1 MMKILV
7 FGVFTLLFPLP
18 FARLSLVAQQ
28 VVDMPWSWPAEV
40 TYHEAK
46 AFAAWQSQREGM
58 APESPEAYRMLTE
71 AEHHALRDQL
81 PSGDRVLWCNGED
94 FAKVGAAPS
103 SLDQVQLHGHQP
115 TVAPAA
121 AAATANNGNASA
133 VTGAANANLAFG
145 SCSPVDALPP
155 STSGHHDVSGNA
167 WQWTEDHFNPLPGFG
182 VHPFYD
188 DFSAPCFDGRHHV
201 IMGGSFASTGQE
213 ASMHARYHFRPH
225 FLQHSGFRLVSQPQ
239 GECPSTLLAASFEEA
254 QAAAEASA
262 AEAAAVAQA
271 AIKAA
276 AAAAPATS
284 SSAPKTKVS
293 GTGVKISADSGN
305 SGGGSGGET
314 PVYETQALLD
324 MYLGLHFPASKGP
337 AGAEEVAP
345 LLAHDKAPH
354 HALRFP
360 QRVAKM
366 LIEHALT
373 SPTSASSSNKKNGP
387 TRALDVGCA
396 VGGSSFE
403 LATSF
408 DEVVGFDFSASFVRA
423 AQAMQRGETLE
434 FKVPIEGDY
443 QAQVTATHEP
453 NVSPEALARCSFHTG
468 DACALLDRHQ
478 AQDPLLNGQFD
489 GAVVANLLCRLP
501 KPRAFLDGLAAVL
514 KPGGVAVVVTP
525 YSWLDEFTP
534 QGEWLGGAKDATTGK
549 HVAAKDVLEAEMNQR
564 GLVKVHEEQV
574 PLVIREHQRK
584 YQYIVSE
591 ATVWRKKEQQE

>member
-1 MMKILV
+1 
-7 FGVFTLLFPLP
+7 
-18 FARLSLVAQQ
+18 
-28 VVDMPWSWPAEV
+28 MPWSWPAEV

-46 AFAAWQSQREGM
+46 AFAAWQSQQEGM
-58 APESPEAYRMLTE
+58 SPDSPAAYRMLTE
-71 AEHHALRDQL
+71 AEHHCLRDQL
-81 PSGDRVLWCNGED
+81 PSGDRVLWCTGEHYANANAAPKSTD
-94 FAKVGAAPS
+94 EVQPHGHHRSPATTTTNGAA
-103 SLDQVQLHGHQP
+103 
-115 TVAPAA
+115 VA
-121 AAATANNGNASA
+121 
-133 VTGAANANLAFG
+133 GAANANLAFG

-155 STSGHHDVSGNA
+155 STSGHYDVSGNA
-167 WQWTEDHFNPLPGFG
+167 WQWTEDHFNPLPGFQ
-182 VHPFYD
+182 VHPYYD

-213 ASMHARYHFRPH
+213 ASLHARYHFRPH

-262 AEAAAVAQA
+262 AEAAATAAA

-276 AAAAPATS
+276 AAAAAPNTTS
-284 SSAPKTKVS
+284 ASSAPKSKVS
-293 GTGVKISADSGN
+293 GTGVKIAADSKSSNN
-305 SGGGSGGET
+305 SGGGGSGGDT

-324 MYLGLHFPASKGP
+324 MYLGLHFPASNGQ
-337 AGAEEVAP
+337 GGQGQDVAP
-345 LLAHDKAPH
+345 LLAHENAPH

-360 QRVAKM
+360 QRVAK
-366 LIEHALT
+366 LLAEHALT
-373 SPTSASSSNKKNGP
+373 SSSKTKEGP

-408 DEVVGFDFSASFVRA
+408 DEVVGFDFSASFVQA
-423 AQAMQRGETLE
+423 AQAMQRGESLS

-453 NVSPEALARCSFHTG
+453 NVSSEARARCSFHTG

-534 QGEWLGGAKDATTGK
+534 PEEWLGGAKDAVTGK
-549 HVAAKDVLEAEMNQR
+549 HVAAKDVLEQEMNQR

-591 ATVWRKKEQQE
+591 ATVWRKQE